1 MSPREHPPVPPAVIK
16 LKKKPPIQ
24 DDADADG
31 TDLAEAAERMNISGS
46 NAGEGNE
53 DGEGVI
59 QPITGV
65 KNSRPEF
72 VPPPIEG
79 WEIALE
85 RPEDSEENLMNCA
98 MGCDGEVI
106 VGVGS
111 KGSVWVWRHGD
122 D

>member
-1 MSPREHPPVPPAVIK
+1 MSPREHPPVPPEIAK
-16 LKKKPPIQ
+16 LKKKTPIQ
-24 DDADADG
+24 DDPDVDG

-53 DGEGVI
+53 EEI
-59 QPITGV
+59 RPLSGV
-65 KNSRPEF
+65 KNRRPEF
-72 VPPPIEG
+72 VPPPIES

-85 RPEDSEENLMNCA
+85 RPEDSEENLMDCA
-98 MGCDGEVI
+98 MGCDGEAI